1 MKLLKILLLLPFI
14 ICAQDGLFKNKN
26 IFSRQDSLRGSITPE
41 RAWWNL
47 KHYELSVE
55 VFPKTKTIKG
65 KNIICFEVLKAAK
78 KMQIDLQNPL
88 KISKITHQNKNL
100 SFQREGN
107 VYWINFSEKDSMQIS
122 FLGTYQRVRN
132 PKKLLLLTIVKWQIL
147 TRLV

>member
-26 IFSRQDSLRGSITPE
+26 TFSRQDSLRGSITPE

-78 KMQIDLQNPL
+78 KNADRS
-88 KISKITHQNKNL
+88 SKPFKNIKNN
-100 SFQREGN
+100 S
-107 VYWINFSEKDSMQIS
+107 SK
-122 FLGTYQRVRN
+122 
-132 PKKLLLLTIVKWQIL
+132 
-147 TRLV
+147 